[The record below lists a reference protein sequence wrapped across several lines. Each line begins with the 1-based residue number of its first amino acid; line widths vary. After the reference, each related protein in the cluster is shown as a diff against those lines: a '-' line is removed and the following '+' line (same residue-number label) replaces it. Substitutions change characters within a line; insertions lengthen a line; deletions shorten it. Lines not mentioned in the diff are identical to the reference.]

1 VPTPALLDDLIRRLA
16 TVQPTKR
23 AQRLYDD
30 AMNSGIFIDH
40 AKALYGTD
48 PADHFSV
55 EFGRNASSSD
65 IDALRALIYQNSQR
79 RLAQGPEVL
88 QIYRGD
94 RWHRQPEDVLS
105 FSQQQRV
112 ANHFA
117 APIGKMGPG
126 TVTPYTIPRQSVLA
140 DSRLATGTFDE
151 AEILARLLDTTPAQ
165 PVPWK
170 PPLYK

>member
-1 VPTPALLDDLIRRLA
+1 MPNYLDDLILRLGS
-16 TVQPTKR
+16 VRPTKR
-23 AQRLYDD
+23 AQVLYDD
-30 AMNSGIFIDH
+30 AVNSGIFIDH
-40 AKALYGTD
+40 AKALYGPD
-48 PADHFSV
+48 PADHFAV
-55 EFGRNASSSD
+55 EFDRSPSPND
-65 IDALRALIYQNSQR
+65 IEALRALVYQNSQR
-79 RLAQGPEVL
+79 KLAQGPEVL

-94 RWHRQPEDVLS
+94 RWPRQPEDVLS
-105 FSQQQRV
+105 FSQQQQV
-112 ANHFA
+112 ANRFA

-165 PVPWK
+165 PLPWT

>member
-1 VPTPALLDDLIRRLA
+1 VPNYLDDLIQLLGSVR
-16 TVQPTKR
+16 PTKR
-23 AQRLYDD
+23 AQKLYDD
-30 AMNSGIFIDH
+30 AVNSGIFIDH
-40 AKALYGTD
+40 AKALYGPD

-55 EFGRNASSSD
+55 EFGRTASLGD

-79 RLAQGPEVL
+79 KLAQGPEVL
-88 QIYRGD
+88 QVYRGD
-94 RWHRQPEDVLS
+94 RWPRQPEDVLS

-117 APIGKMGPG
+117 APIGKMGAG
-126 TVTPYTIPRQSVLA
+126 TVTPYTIPRQFILA
-140 DSRLATGTFDE
+140 DARLATGTFDE

-165 PVPWK
+165 PLPWK